1 MIYNRI
7 VDPLPIWPLRNFG
20 WPLKRP
26 FTNDVNE
33 KRGRGFNQIDEKRW
47 HWRRGGAGWWWR
59 HHIKT
64 IYCTI
69 LVYFLFMFLSIIKV
83 LLIFCLK
90 YQIWR
95 QSMYVL
101 TIFVLIFKTLFER
114 IKWHYFVTGDI
125 GGRTSTA
132 LEKNGDKGGE
142 GLKMF
147 SFAVTSFLNGP

>member
-1 MIYNRI
+1 
-7 VDPLPIWPLRNFG
+7 
-20 WPLKRP
+20 
-26 FTNDVNE
+26 
-33 KRGRGFNQIDEKRW
+33 
-47 HWRRGGAGWWWR
+47 
-59 HHIKT
+59 
-64 IYCTI
+64 
-69 LVYFLFMFLSIIKV
+69 
-83 LLIFCLK
+83 
-90 YQIWR
+90 
-95 QSMYVL
+95 MYVL